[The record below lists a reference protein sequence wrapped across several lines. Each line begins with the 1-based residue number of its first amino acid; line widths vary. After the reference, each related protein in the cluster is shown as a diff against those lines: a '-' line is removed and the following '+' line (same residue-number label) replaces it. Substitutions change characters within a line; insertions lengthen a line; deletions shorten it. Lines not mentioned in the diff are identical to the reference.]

1 MAIGVDFDGV
11 IHAYTVGWHDG
22 TIYDRPIQGA
32 LEGLRAL
39 MEHHPVFIHTSRNAR
54 QVAEWLAGHG
64 FTCCVEGTIH
74 APMTFWNE
82 RGQLLVTN
90 RKLPAT
96 AYLDDRAVRF
106 TTWAEALD
114 KLLNGARRDA
124 DLREAFNRIDA
135 RHQPT
140 TTETWIRCRDHA
152 KQWVEPHLSL
162 CPMCAP
168 RPITVCANDACPT
181 WPCADHLALH
191 GETADTCTHKGES
204 R

>member
-11 IHAYTVGWHDG
+11 IHAYSRGWDDG
-22 TIYDRPIQGA
+22 TIYDGPITGA

-39 MEHHPVFIHTSRNAR
+39 MEKHSVFIHTSRNVR

-74 APMTFWNE
+74 APMKFWNE

-90 RKLPAT
+90 RKLPAK

-106 TTWAEALD
+106 TTWPAALAE
-114 KLLNGARRDA
+114 LLHGGRPEA
-124 DLREAFNRIDA
+124 DLRAALDRIDA

-140 TTETWIRCRDHA
+140 TTETWVRCRDHA
-152 KQWVEPHLSL
+152 NQWVITQLSK

-168 RPITVCANDACPT
+168 RPITHCTNDACPT

-191 GETADTCTHKGES
+191 GETVATCAHKGEA